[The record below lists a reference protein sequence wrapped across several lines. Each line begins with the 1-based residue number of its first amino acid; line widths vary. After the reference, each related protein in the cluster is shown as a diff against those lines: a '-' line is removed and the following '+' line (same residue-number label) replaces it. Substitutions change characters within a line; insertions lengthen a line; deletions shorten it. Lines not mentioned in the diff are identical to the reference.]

1 MWTKDPGASRRVVAS
16 RSTVSTENSGAG
28 ARASTRVR
36 SLAPTVFS
44 EFSALAARVG
54 AVNLGQGFPDFDGA
68 ESVREAAVR
77 ALRAGQNQYA
87 PGIGAV
93 SLRRAVA
100 RHAERFHRLTV
111 DPDSMVVIT
120 CGATEAI
127 FDAIQGLVDPGDEV
141 VLFEP
146 FYDSYAAGV
155 LMAGGLLRPV
165 PLCPPDGSHPC
176 WWFDAGA
183 LEAAFSARTRLVL
196 LNTPHN
202 PTGKVF
208 GRAELEQ
215 IAALC
220 QHWGAVAVVDEV
232 YEHLTYGEARHLSL
246 ATLSGMA
253 ERTLTVSSAAKTFGF
268 TGWKVGWAMG
278 PRVLR
283 DAVLQAHQY
292 VTFAVPTPL
301 QEAVATALELPDSY
315 FAELQAAYARRRG
328 KLLEA
333 LEAAGLTPWEP
344 EGAYFA
350 CTDVSGRG
358 FADDDSFCRHLTT
371 EVGVAA
377 IPLSAF
383 YLDPSRAPCVARFAF
398 CKSDTTLDE
407 AARRLRT
414 GRPLQRASAP

>member
-1 MWTKDPGASRRVVAS
+1 
-16 RSTVSTENSGAG
+16 
-28 ARASTRVR
+28 
-36 SLAPTVFS
+36 
-44 EFSALAARVG
+44 
-54 AVNLGQGFPDFDGA
+54 VNLGQGFPDFDGA
-68 ESVREAAVR
+68 ETVREAAVR

-87 PGIGAV
+87 PGLGAV

-100 RHAERFHRLTV
+100 RHAERFHGLAV
-111 DPDSMVVIT
+111 DPETMVVVT

-141 VLFEP
+141 VLLEP
-146 FYDSYAAGV
+146 FYDSYAASV
-155 LMAGGLLRPV
+155 VMAGGVLRPV
-165 PLCPPDGSHPC
+165 PLNPPDATHPR
-176 WWFDAGA
+176 WWFDGQAM
-183 LEAAFSARTRLVL
+183 EAAFTARTRVVL

-208 GRAELEQ
+208 TRAELEQ

-220 QHWGAVAVVDEV
+220 RRWGAVAVVDEV

-246 ATLSGMA
+246 ATLEGMA
-253 ERTLTVSSAAKTFGF
+253 ERTLIVSSAAKTFGF
-268 TGWKVGWAMG
+268 TGWKVGWAIG

-301 QEAVATALELPDSY
+301 QEAVAAALELPDGY
-315 FAELQAAYARRRG
+315 FAELRAAYAQRRD
-328 KLLEA
+328 KLLDA
-333 LEAAGLTPWEP
+333 LGASGLSPWEP

-350 CTDVSGRG
+350 CADVSGRG
-358 FADDDSFCRHLTT
+358 FTDDDAFCRHLTT

-383 YLDPSRAPCVARFAF
+383 YLESSHAPCVARFAF
-398 CKSDTTLDE
+398 CKSEATLDE
-407 AARRLRT
+407 AARRLRAARPL
-414 GRPLQRASAP
+414 GRPPGALMAEPTP